1 MTKIICRSEDGRV
14 EDMEVSDAVFGRSY
28 NEAVVHQLI
37 TSYLSNA
44 RSVTRAQKG
53 RSEVVGSS
61 RKLWRQ
67 KGTGRA
73 RVGAASNPLWKGGG
87 RIFPNKPTEN
97 YHKKI
102 NRKMYRVGISIIFS
116 QLLRNNRLIVIDN
129 LQLET
134 EKTKRFVEK
143 LRKFNLE
150 NAVIITNEIDK
161 NLYLASRNVPDI
173 KVIELN
179 SINPASLL
187 SYDNVVVTREVINK
201 IESVLQ

>member
-14 EDMEVSDAVFGRSY
+14 EDMEVSDAVFDRSY